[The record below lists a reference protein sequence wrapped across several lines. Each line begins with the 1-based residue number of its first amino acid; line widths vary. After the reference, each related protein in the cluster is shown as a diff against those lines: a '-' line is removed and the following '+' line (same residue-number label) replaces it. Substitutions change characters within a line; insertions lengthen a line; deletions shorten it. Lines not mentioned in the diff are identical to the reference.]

1 MLAEINKL
9 LFEFAPI
16 FYDIVYMSLIATIVG
31 IVILIIKKVFGTKL
45 SPKIYNI
52 LWLVFIVLLF
62 VPIKIESGFSIY
74 NAIPIDVANISNVN
88 YRDEYDEIKYID
100 KLASQG
106 VLQTEQ
112 INIDY
117 EKYINVDGK
126 VDTQK
131 ISYDKNSTYI
141 KSLIFDLILPFIYI
155 LAVIFLT
162 IFTIVSYYI
171 FSYKIGKNSATNGRL
186 LKILQECKNE
196 LYIKK
201 DITVINQN
209 LVYVPSLFGIFKTK
223 ILISD
228 SIYEL
233 EDNQIRYIFL
243 HELSHYK
250 RKDLIKNVV
259 LTILSII
266 HWFNP
271 IVHLCIK
278 NIRKDMELEVDNM
291 VTKNLSKEE
300 QKSYCKTL
308 VELSSKENT
317 GFASRVLCISNDKK
331 ELEGRIKMIKNVE
344 WFSKHK
350 ILIGII
356 GVILLVFL
364 IVCFATTKLTLEPPN
379 LYATTDNSQYVKL
392 LRGGYNWSSGYASVF
407 SNSAHPLE
415 FNYTEYETMNVNL
428 GENIRL
434 TNVRNN
440 TNIGG
445 NIFYPSNIRYYDMN
459 GKPIIMTGD
468 KFPVSMGTKEA
479 YIETPSQVG
488 TYILEV
494 IIDYYDKGYAVYGM
508 KVNVGYNLQEF
519 EQYKGTYIGDNS
531 KVRAIID
538 MIQYNK
544 YVEQIELKTNNQPYG
559 LKIKYNTLQLAKE
572 DLEFN
577 SIVLFSLI
585 QNLDYIDYVFI
596 SDKDYTVTVQRS
608 EYSNDVNLTYEGLIS
623 YLNNTKSRKMLEEI
637 TGKYLPAFTYIY
649 QYLDYEEDMDSYM
662 LQAILA
668 IYYSNENA
676 QRYDGL
682 YPREMVN
689 KVHKEITG
697 YELKENIQSLGIFP
711 YIEESDCFEIFTEI
725 YTPTITKVNN
735 FEILENGNILIEY
748 EYCYAGED
756 VVLHLPMIEVG
767 EDVFEI
773 EKQAYKNYIDS
784 LTKYNSRIELK
795 INQEYEYS
803 KYMIVSYEKI

>member
-31 IVILIIKKVFGTKL
+31 IVILIIKKIFGTRL

-62 VPIKIESGFSIY
+62 VPIKIESSFSIY
-74 NAIPIDVANISNVN
+74 NVIPINVSNISNVN
-88 YRDEYDEIKYID
+88 YRDEYDEIKYVD
-100 KLASQG
+100 KLAIQDA
-106 VLQTEQ
+106 LKEEET
-112 INIDY
+112 NIDY
-117 EKYINVDGK
+117 SKYVNIDGK

-131 ISYDKNSTYI
+131 ISNEKNSIYI
-141 KSLIFDLILPFIYI
+141 RSVIFDCILPFVYL
-155 LAVIFLT
+155 LAVTFLT

-171 FSYKIGKNSATNGRL
+171 FSYKIGKKSITNER
-186 LKILQECKNE
+186 ILQIFEDCKGQLN
-196 LYIKK
+196 IKK
-201 DITVINQN
+201 DIAVINQN
-209 LVYVPSLFGIFKTK
+209 LVYVPSLFEIFKTK
-223 ILISD
+223 ILVSD
-228 SIYEL
+228 NIYNLDDE
-233 EDNQIRYIFL
+233 QIRYIFL

-250 RKDLIKNVV
+250 RKDLIKNMV
-259 LTILSII
+259 LTILSIV

-291 VTKNLSKEE
+291 VTKKLSKEQ
-300 QKSYCKTL
+300 QKNYCKTL

-317 GFASRVLCISNDKK
+317 GFASRVLCISNNKK

-350 ILIGII
+350 IFIGII

-392 LRGGYNWSSGYASVF
+392 IRNGYNWSSGNTNILADSI
-407 SNSAHPLE
+407 HPLDA
-415 FNYTEYETMNVNL
+415 NYTDYETMNVNL

-434 TNVRNN
+434 TNARNSS
-440 TNIGG
+440 NIGG
-445 NIFYPSNIRYYDMN
+445 NIFYPSDIRYYDMS
-459 GKPIIMTGD
+459 GKQIIMTGD
-468 KFPVSMGTKEA
+468 KFPVTMGTKEA

-494 IIDYYDKGYAVYGM
+494 IIDYYDKGNASYSM
-508 KVNVGYNLQEF
+508 KVNVGYDFQGF
-519 EQYKGTYIGDNS
+519 EEYKGTYIGDNS
-531 KVRAIID
+531 KVRAIVD
-538 MIQYNK
+538 MIQYSK
-544 YVEQIELKTNNQPYG
+544 YVEQIELKTNNEPYG
-559 LKIKYNTLQLAKE
+559 LKIKYNVLQLEKE

-596 SDKDYTVTVQRS
+596 SDKDYTVTVQRN
-608 EYSNDVNLTYEGLIS
+608 EYSSNVNLTYDGLVS
-623 YLNNTKSRKMLEEI
+623 YLNNTQSRKMLEEI
-637 TGKYLPAFTYIY
+637 TDKYLPAFTYIY
-649 QYLDYEEDMDSYM
+649 QYLDYEEDMDTYM

-697 YELKENIQSLGIFP
+697 YELKENIQSLGTFP

-725 YTPTITKVNN
+725 YTPTITRVNN

-756 VVLHLPMIEVG
+756 VILNLPMIEVG
-767 EDVFEI
+767 EDAFEI
-773 EKQAYKNYIDS
+773 EKQAYKDYIDS
-784 LTKYNSRIELK
+784 LTKYNSKIELK
-795 INQEYEYS
+795 ENKEYEYS